1 MSLGYI
7 IYELAH
13 AYSLII
19 VVYCIL
25 TWVPVRHAGIVSDIQ
40 SFFAQITEPYLK
52 IFRKYIPPIG
62 GYMDISP
69 IVALIVLQLVA
80 QFLARIL

>member
-13 AYSLII
+13 IYSLII

-25 TWVPVRHAGIVSDIQ
+25 TWVPVRTSGVLSDIQ
-40 SFFAQITEPYLK
+40 AFFAKLSEPYLK

-69 IVALIVLQLVA
+69 IVALIVLQLGA